1 VKAVRFHRVGE
12 PDVLRYEDVPEPK
25 PGAGE
30 VLIKVKA
37 CSVNRL
43 DIWLRSGLY
52 PSHLPHIL
60 GSEFAG
66 EIAGLGEGVKGY
78 NLGSRVVIYPGIT
91 DGVCEHCLLGD
102 DSMCENFGIVGS
114 KTDGGYAEYAVVPA
128 ENVFEMPESVSYEE
142 AASTALVFLTAW
154 HMLVKRAGLKVGERV
169 LIHAAGSGIGSA
181 AVQIAKI
188 SGAEV
193 FVTAGTDEKL
203 SKAEELGAEHL
214 INYNKTDFA
223 QEMQSLTGGRGVD
236 VVFEHTGAATFAG
249 SMSSLAKG
257 GRLVIAG
264 ATTGADARIDIRQLY
279 GRQISVVGSMLGNRS
294 ELVTIL
300 ELVRQKKL
308 NPVID
313 RVLPL
318 SDARKA
324 HELMDERGQFGKIV
338 LKP

>member
-1 VKAVRFHRVGE
+1 MKAVRFHEVGGPE
-12 PDVLRYEDVPEPK
+12 VLRYEDVPEPK
-25 PGAGE
+25 PCAGE
-30 VLIKVKA
+30 VLLRIAA

-43 DIWLRSGLY
+43 DIWLRSGVY

-66 EIAGLGEGVKGY
+66 EVAELGECTNGY
-78 NLGSRVVIYPGIT
+78 AFGSRVVIYPGIT
-91 DGVCEHCLLGD
+91 DGVCRHCLSGD

-128 ENVFEMPESVSYEE
+128 ENVFEIPEGVSYEE

-154 HMLVKRAGLKVGERV
+154 HMLVTRARLRLGEQV

-188 SGAEV
+188 SGAEI

-203 SKAEELGAEHL
+203 AKAEELGAEHL

-223 QEMQSLTGGRGVD
+223 QEVLRLTAGRGVD

-249 SMSSLAKG
+249 SMSCLAKG

-264 ATTGADARIDIRQLY
+264 ATTGSDARIDIRQLY
-279 GRQISVVGSMLGNRS
+279 GRQISVIGSMLGNRS
-294 ELVTIL
+294 ELAAVL
-300 ELVRQKKL
+300 DLVSKKKL
-308 NPVID
+308 KPVID

-318 SDARKA
+318 SEVRKA
-324 HELMDERGQFGKIV
+324 HELMAEREQFGKIV

>member
-1 VKAVRFHRVGE
+1 MKAVRFHKVGGPE
-12 PDVLRYEDVPEPK
+12 VLRYEDAPDPM

-30 VLIKVKA
+30 VLIKVAA

-43 DIWLRSGLY
+43 DIWLRSGVY

-66 EIAGLGEGVKGY
+66 EIAARGEGAERYTV
-78 NLGSRVVIYPGIT
+78 GSRVVIYPGLT
-91 DGVCEHCLLGD
+91 DGMCKHCISGE
-102 DSMCENFGIVGS
+102 DSMCENFGIIGS
-114 KTDGGYAEYAVVPA
+114 KTDGGYAEYVVVP
-128 ENVFEMPESVSYEE
+128 ESNVFEIPEGVAYEE

-154 HMLVKRAGLKVGERV
+154 HMLVTRARLRVGEKV

-181 AVQIAKI
+181 AVQIAKV

-193 FVTAGTDEKL
+193 FVTAGADEKL
-203 SKAEELGAEHL
+203 AKAEELGAEHL
-214 INYNKTDFA
+214 INYNKADFA
-223 QEMQSLTGGRGVD
+223 QEVLRLTGGRGVD

-264 ATTGADARIDIRQLY
+264 ATTGAEAQIDIRQLY
-279 GRQISVVGSMLGNRS
+279 GRQISVIGSMLGNRS
-294 ELVTIL
+294 ELAAIL
-300 ELVRQKKL
+300 ELVGRKKL
-308 NPVID
+308 KPVID
-313 RVLPL
+313 RVMPL
-318 SDARKA
+318 SDAANA
-324 HELMDERGQFGKIV
+324 HELMAERGQFGKIV